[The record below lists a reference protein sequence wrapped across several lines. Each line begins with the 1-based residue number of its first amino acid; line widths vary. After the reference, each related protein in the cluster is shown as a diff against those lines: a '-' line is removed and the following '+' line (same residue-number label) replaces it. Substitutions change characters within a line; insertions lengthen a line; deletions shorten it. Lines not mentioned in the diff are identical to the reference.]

1 MSEKVTFTINLDG
14 NVYSGLVSVDKAMRN
29 VNASATSTL
38 KTMDAFRD
46 TFFKLNNVI
55 SVIDQISS
63 GFDSLVGS
71 SLQFEQ
77 AQINMRTML
86 NGSTEAADAL
96 LRKIREYG
104 KATVYETMGLVEA
117 QKTMMAFGLEA
128 EFAFERLKNI
138 GDIAQGDSQRM
149 QSLALAFSQTTST
162 GKLMGQDLLQMI
174 NAGFNPLEIISQKTG
189 KSIGLLKEE
198 MSKGA
203 ISAELVAQAFQWATE
218 EGGRFYNSIANS
230 SQSVS
235 GRIATMKD
243 WIDEQKI
250 KLFELTGGM
259 TAYIAEIGK
268 MAVPLAQIVA
278 VFPAVKAGFDIIRT
292 SGTKAWAA
300 VSTGANWCRTQILA
314 VGISAQ
320 LSGGMLKL
328 MGAMGKAAC
337 RQISVAIMNIPII
350 GWIAAAISAVLA
362 LFAAIVKGIK
372 LLWDK
377 CYGFRVVIFTIWE
390 GIKAIFTWVL
400 DGLKSLWAG
409 FQENIIDPIWGFITS
424 IAGWINEHILQP
436 VWNAILNVVNWIN
449 QHLVEPIKNAFA
461 SIGAWFSDIFGSI
474 FDWFEKQFVKI
485 YNKIA
490 KVIPGMKQIAYEG
503 RKRADESWAKDHP
516 TTTNTTD
523 NLINT
528 VNAPLQT
535 MQTSGGTTANG
546 TTGNATNAVATGG
559 TRNTEIHINI
569 GDMIKQVV
577 FNGTTRENQQEIER
591 TFAECLNRVLG
602 MAQVSM

>member
-1 MSEKVTFTINLDG
+1 MANESVKFTIELGG
-14 NVYSGLVSVDKAMRN
+14 NAYSGVAQLDSAVQQVVKSVNKAN
-29 VNASATSTL
+29 GLFKQLGNT
-38 KTMDAFRD
+38 AFM
-46 TFFKLNNVI
+46 FE
-55 SVIDQISS
+55 SVVGAVEKISS
-63 GFDSLVGS
+63 GLDSLVGS
-71 SLQFEQ
+71 SLEFEQ
-77 AQINMRTML
+77 SQANMRTLM
-86 NGSTEAADAL
+86 NGNAEAADAL
-96 LRKIREYG
+96 LSKIRSYG
-104 KATVYETMGLVEA
+104 KSTVYDTSGLVNA

-128 EFAFERLKNI
+128 DTAFKSLQHI
-138 GDIAQGDSQRM
+138 GDIALGDSQKM
-149 QSLALAFSQTTST
+149 QSLALAFAQAQST
-162 GKLMGQDLLQMI
+162 GKLMGQDLMQMI
-174 NAGFNPLEIISQKTG
+174 NAGFNPLEVISQRTG
-189 KSIGLLKEE
+189 KSIATLKDE

-203 ISAELVAQAFQWATE
+203 ISAQMVAQAFQWATE
-218 EGGRFYNSIANS
+218 EGGRFYQGAETAA
-230 SQSVS
+230 QTVS
-235 GRIATMKD
+235 GRIAKMRDTV
-243 WIDEQKI
+243 DEWKLS
-250 KLFELTGGM
+250 LFEATGGL
-259 TAYIAEIGK
+259 TAYVAEVGK
-268 MAVPLAQIVA
+268 MIAQFAPLGPLVGKTFDWMRIAG
-278 VFPAVKAGFDIIRT
+278 VKAFTELKIGGHTLQVRLRAISI
-292 SGTKAWAA
+292 AA
-300 VSTGANWCRTQILA
+300 VQ
-314 VGISAQ
+314 
-320 LSGGMLKL
+320 SGGMLKL
-328 MGAMGKAAC
+328 MGHMGQAAC

-350 GWIAAAISAVLA
+350 GWIAAIIAVVIA
-362 LFAAIVKGIK
+362 VIAAIVKGIK
-372 LLWDK
+372 TLWEK
-377 CYGFRVVIFTIWE
+377 CYEFRVVIFTIWE
-390 GIKAIFTWVL
+390 AIKAIFTWIV

-474 FDWFEKQFVKI
+474 FDWFEKQFVNI

-535 MQTSGGTTANG
+535 MQSSGGAAANG
-546 TTGNATNAVATGG
+546 TTGNATTAVATGG

-569 GDMIKQVV
+569 GDMIKQVT

-602 MAQVSM
+602 MAQVSI

>member
-1 MSEKVTFTINLDG
+1 MANESVKFTIELGG
-14 NVYSGLVSVDKAMRN
+14 NAYSGVAQLDSAVQQVVKSVNKAN
-29 VNASATSTL
+29 GLFKQLGNT
-38 KTMDAFRD
+38 AFM
-46 TFFKLNNVI
+46 FE
-55 SVIDQISS
+55 SVVGAVEKISS
-63 GFDSLVGS
+63 GLDSLVGS
-71 SLQFEQ
+71 SLEFEQ
-77 AQINMRTML
+77 SQANMRTLM
-86 NGSTEAADAL
+86 NGNAEAADAL
-96 LRKIREYG
+96 LSKIRSYG
-104 KATVYETMGLVEA
+104 KSTVYDTSGLVNA

-128 EFAFERLKNI
+128 DTAFKSLQHI
-138 GDIAQGDSQRM
+138 GDIALGDSQKM
-149 QSLALAFSQTTST
+149 QSLALAFAQAQST
-162 GKLMGQDLLQMI
+162 GKLMGQDLMQMI
-174 NAGFNPLEIISQKTG
+174 NAGFNPLEVISQRTG
-189 KSIGLLKEE
+189 KSIATLKDE

-203 ISAELVAQAFQWATE
+203 ISAQMVAQAFQWATE
-218 EGGRFYNSIANS
+218 EGGRFYQGAETAA
-230 SQSVS
+230 QTVS
-235 GRIATMKD
+235 GRIAKMRDTV
-243 WIDEQKI
+243 DEWKLS
-250 KLFELTGGM
+250 LFEATGGL
-259 TAYIAEIGK
+259 TAYVAEIGK
-268 MAVPLAQIVA
+268 MIAQFAPLGPLVGKTFDWMRIAG
-278 VFPAVKAGFDIIRT
+278 VKAFTELKIGGHTLQVRLRAISI
-292 SGTKAWAA
+292 AA
-300 VSTGANWCRTQILA
+300 VQ
-314 VGISAQ
+314 
-320 LSGGMLKL
+320 SGGMLKL
-328 MGAMGKAAC
+328 MGHMGQAAC

-350 GWIAAAISAVLA
+350 GWIAAIIAVVIA
-362 LFAAIVKGIK
+362 VIAAIVKGIK
-372 LLWDK
+372 TLWEK
-377 CYGFRVVIFTIWE
+377 CYEFRVVIFTIWE
-390 GIKAIFTWVL
+390 AIKAIFTWIV

-474 FDWFEKQFVKI
+474 FDWFEKQFVNI

-535 MQTSGGTTANG
+535 MQSSGGAAANG
-546 TTGNATNAVATGG
+546 TTGNATTAVATGG

-569 GDMIKQVV
+569 GDMIKQVT

-602 MAQVSM
+602 MAQVSI

>member
-1 MSEKVTFTINLDG
+1 MANESVKFTIELGG
-14 NVYSGLVSVDKAMRN
+14 NAYSGVAQLDSAVQQVVKSVNKAN
-29 VNASATSTL
+29 GLFKQLGNT
-38 KTMDAFRD
+38 AFM
-46 TFFKLNNVI
+46 FE
-55 SVIDQISS
+55 SVVGAVEKISS
-63 GFDSLVGS
+63 GLDSLVGS
-71 SLQFEQ
+71 SLEFEQ
-77 AQINMRTML
+77 SQANMRTLM
-86 NGSTEAADAL
+86 NGNAEAADAL
-96 LRKIREYG
+96 LSKIRSYG
-104 KATVYETMGLVEA
+104 KSTVYDTSGLVNA

-128 EFAFERLKNI
+128 DTAFKSLQHI
-138 GDIAQGDSQRM
+138 GDIALGDSQKM
-149 QSLALAFSQTTST
+149 QSLALAFAQSQST
-162 GKLMGQDLLQMI
+162 GKLMGQDLMQMI
-174 NAGFNPLEIISQKTG
+174 NAGFNPLEVISQRTG
-189 KSIGLLKEE
+189 KSIATLKDE

-203 ISAELVAQAFQWATE
+203 ISAQMVAQAFQWATE
-218 EGGRFYNSIANS
+218 EGGRFYQGAETAA
-230 SQSVS
+230 QTVS
-235 GRIATMKD
+235 GRIAKMRDTV
-243 WIDEQKI
+243 DEWKLS
-250 KLFELTGGM
+250 LFEATGGL
-259 TAYIAEIGK
+259 TAYVAEIGK
-268 MAVPLAQIVA
+268 MIAQFAPLGPLVGKTFDWMRIAG
-278 VFPAVKAGFDIIRT
+278 VKAFTELKIGGHTLQVRLRAISI
-292 SGTKAWAA
+292 AA
-300 VSTGANWCRTQILA
+300 VQ
-314 VGISAQ
+314 
-320 LSGGMLKL
+320 SGGMLKL
-328 MGAMGKAAC
+328 MGHMGQAAC

-350 GWIAAAISAVLA
+350 GWIAAIIAVVIA
-362 LFAAIVKGIK
+362 VIAAIVKGIK
-372 LLWDK
+372 TLWEK
-377 CYGFRVVIFTIWE
+377 CYEFRVVIFTIWE
-390 GIKAIFTWVL
+390 AIKAIFTWIV

-474 FDWFEKQFVKI
+474 FDWFEKQFVNI

-535 MQTSGGTTANG
+535 MQSSGGAAANG
-546 TTGNATNAVATGG
+546 TTGNATTAVATGG

-569 GDMIKQVV
+569 GDMIKQVT

-602 MAQVSM
+602 MAQVSI

>member
-1 MSEKVTFTINLDG
+1 MSEKVTFTIDLDG

-174 NAGFNPLEIISQKTG
+174 NAGFNPLEVISQKTG

-218 EGGRFYNSIANS
+218 EGGRSYNSIANS

-268 MAVPLAQIVA
+268 MVVPLAQIVA
-278 VFPAVKAGFDIIRT
+278 VFPAVKAGFDIIRA

-300 VSTGANWCRTQILA
+300 VSTGASWCRTQILA

-409 FQENIIDPIWGFITS
+409 FKENIIDPIWGFITN
-424 IAGWINEHILQP
+424 IAGWVNEHVVQPVWNFIVTIANWINEHIVQ
-436 VWNAILNVVNWIN
+436 
-449 QHLVEPIKNAFA
+449 PIKNAIQQ
-461 SIGAWFSDIFGSI
+461 IGSWFREIFGGV
-474 FDWFEKQFVKI
+474 FDWIEEQFVKL

-490 KVIPGMKQIAYEG
+490 GIIPGMKKIVYEG
-503 RKRADESWAKDHP
+503 RKRADESWAADH
-516 TTTNTTD
+516 TTTTTTD
-523 NLINT
+523 NLMNA
-528 VNAPLQT
+528 VNAPLMT
-535 MQTSGGTTANG
+535 MQNSGGATSGGATGSATT
-546 TTGNATNAVATGG
+546 AVATGG

-591 TFAECLNRVLG
+591 TFAECLSRVLG

>member
-1 MSEKVTFTINLDG
+1 MSEKVTFTIDLDG

-174 NAGFNPLEIISQKTG
+174 NAGFNPLEVISQKTG

-268 MAVPLAQIVA
+268 MVVPLSQIVA
-278 VFPAVKAGFDIIRT
+278 VFPAIKAGFDIIRT

-300 VSTGANWCRTQILA
+300 VSTGASWCRTQILA

-409 FQENIIDPIWGFITS
+409 FKENIIAPIWGFITN
-424 IAGWINEHILQP
+424 IAGWVNEHVVQPVWNFIVTIANWINEHIVQ
-436 VWNAILNVVNWIN
+436 
-449 QHLVEPIKNAFA
+449 PIKNAIQQ
-461 SIGAWFSDIFGSI
+461 IGSWFREIFGGV
-474 FDWFEKQFVKI
+474 FDWIEEQFVKL

-490 KVIPGMKQIAYEG
+490 GIIPGMKKIVYEG
-503 RKRADESWAKDHP
+503 RKRADESWAADHP
-516 TTTNTTD
+516 TTTTTD
-523 NLINT
+523 NLMNA
-528 VNAPLQT
+528 VNAPLMT
-535 MQTSGGTTANG
+535 MQNSGGATSGGATGSATT
-546 TTGNATNAVATGG
+546 AVATGG

-591 TFAECLNRVLG
+591 TFAECLSRVLG